1 MTNSVNELSNKA
13 PIILTWVP
21 RVHGASLP
29 NGKNSTL
36 NYLEIIK
43 NHKLT
48 NKEERD
54 IYLVING
61 PGFEENQIDSLKHEL
76 KGIEG
81 VHVIDLHQ
89 YDWSEID
96 TGWKID
102 GKDISIKDFFKNM
115 YNMSEEQRTYF
126 AVEIDTFR
134 LVALA
139 LLKQFTGHEGGIYI
153 DFDSLKAIDS
163 HIGKDITIPE
173 GILLGNVIAGF
184 LDQEGNMNY
193 KSAVD
198 IKNSNHYDEYK
209 NLIIC
214 TNNDCIV
221 INNSSIAVN
230 ILSDYKDRI
239 LSQKEACNEVKKR
252 LSLALEQEEEL
263 AKGASLLTKDEELK
277 NEIIKQVK
285 EKIKKCVSDFESNGI
300 QELYNIENFQYI
312 NTGLGEFSLNSAQM
326 STGRVLIVQLC
337 DGEKVSKCPSFSFNC
352 NNGNYVFK
360 QESDLS
366 WMKGKDL
373 YRERVDNK
381 LEGAEV
387 DRVAMGELSLI

>member
-21 RVHGASLP
+21 RVYGASLL
-29 NGKNSTL
+29 NGKNSDL
-36 NYLEIIK
+36 SYLDIIK

-48 NKEERD
+48 NEEERD

-61 PGFEENQIDSLKHEL
+61 PGFEENQIDDLKREL
-76 KGIEG
+76 KGMEG
-81 VHVIDLHQ
+81 VHVVDLHQ

-96 TGWKID
+96 TGWKVD
-102 GKDISIKDFFKNM
+102 GEDISIKDFFKNM

>member
-1 MTNSVNELSNKA
+1 MIGNVKKLSNKA

-29 NGKNSTL
+29 DGKNSRL
-36 NYLEIIK
+36 NYLDIIK
-43 NHKLT
+43 NHKLK
-48 NKEERD
+48 NEEERD
-54 IYLVING
+54 IYLIING
-61 PGFEENQIDSLKHEL
+61 PGFKQSQIDNLKREL